1 MNSRTA
7 LIVALVV
14 ALVADVVLVAA
25 LAAGRGTKA
34 VHDAQ
39 AAQKAAET
47 QLAAANARIA
57 QLQQQLGAAT
67 TAPAPTPTTPLPGT
81 TGSPSPTSTQ
91 VVVPPVDS
99 PDRQAILTAIGAK
112 AQWQKTLDVVKIQM
126 AGDWAYAVVQK
137 KDPANPGL
145 TYDQTLAVCQRLP
158 SGTWTCLEA
167 VDAPDAKTAADQ
179 AGQQLDQWF
188 ATHYPLAPPAVFQ

>member
-1 MNSRTA
+1 VNSRTA

-25 LAAGRGTKA
+25 LAAGKGTTA
-34 VHDAQ
+34 VHKAQ
-39 AAQKAAET
+39 AAQQAAEA

-57 QLQQQLGAAT
+57 QLQQQLAAASP
-67 TAPAPTPTTPLPGT
+67 APAPTTPLPGI
-81 TGSPSPTSTQ
+81 TGSPSPTSSQ

-99 PDRQAILTAIGAK
+99 PDREAILTAIGAK

-167 VDAPDAKTAADQ
+167 VDAPDAQTAASQ
-179 AGQQLDQWF
+179 AGQQVDQWF
-188 ATHYPLAPPAVFQ
+188 ATRYPLAPPAVFQ